1 MSEVIKKEKV
11 GDLLGD
17 RMKNYENITRN
28 HLIPNMPVIVRV
40 DGRAFHSYT
49 KQKWCEFPYSH
60 VLISVFHKTT
70 LKVCEETSNVVFAY
84 HQSDEVT
91 FLLKDYERRAQQQVF
106 QGNIQKITST
116 FASKFTAYFNKYM
129 EEELSLSSIGI
140 LNPKLAEFD
149 ARVFNIPIHEV
160 INCFIWRQKDWEK
173 NSVTQY
179 ASSFFSH
186 TELMNK
192 NTKDKHDMIYDA
204 GHPSWNDL
212 GNWLKRGTFFKKV
225 EVDLP
230 IKELSEEQ
238 IKYLS
243 DISEIEEPIIRKKWI
258 VDYNSPILVLNKE
271 YLQDIVEK
279 IEEE

>member
-1 MSEVIKKEKV
+1 MSEVIKKEKINV
-11 GDLLGD
+11 ESLGD
-17 RMKNYENITRN
+17 RMKSYENITRSY
-28 HLIPNMPVIVRV
+28 LIPNMPVIVRI

-49 KQKWCEFPYSH
+49 KQKWCEFPYSQI
-60 VLISVFHKTT
+60 LINVFHKTT

-91 FLLKDYERRAQQQVF
+91 FFLKDYERRSQQQVF

-116 FASKFTAYFNKYM
+116 FASKFTAYFNKYIQDD
-129 EEELSLSSIGI
+129 LLAAGI
-140 LNPKLAEFD
+140 SNIKLAEFD

-179 ASSFFSH
+179 ANSFFSH

-192 NTKDKHDMIYDA
+192 NTKDKHDMIYNA
-204 GHPSWNDL
+204 GYPSWNDL
-212 GNWLKRGTFFKKV
+212 DNWLKRGTFFKKV

-230 IKELSEEQ
+230 VKELSEEQ
-238 IKYLS
+238 IKFLS
-243 DISEIEEPIIRKKWI
+243 DISDIEGTIIRKKWI
-258 VDYNSPILVLNKE
+258 VDYSSPILVLNKE
-271 YLQDIVEK
+271 YLLDIIEK
-279 IEEE
+279 IEEEE